1 MKKGLA
7 AAGMTCILL
16 AAVFLGGMEF
26 RRWEESLPAGGG
38 DAALEEREEIKQ
50 VALTFDDGPSGA
62 CTEALL
68 DGLRERNVKAT
79 FFVIGMYA
87 EQYPDII
94 RRMAQE
100 GHVIGNHTYHHVQL
114 SRLSDQQAQEE
125 LEMTNELIEDITGQQ
140 PIFARPPFGSWNK
153 KKEFPAD
160 LIPVLWN
167 VDPLDWKTYQTD
179 TVVSRIM
186 NNVEDGDII
195 LLHDS
200 YPTSVEAALRTI
212 DMLQEE
218 GYVFVTVDEL
228 MFG

>member
-1 MKKGLA
+1 MAVAGIFLA
-7 AAGMTCILL
+7 ALALAGGQI
-16 AAVFLGGMEF
+16 
-26 RRWEESLPAGGG
+26 RREDIRASAPAG
-38 DAALEEREEIKQ
+38 LEKPMI
-50 VALTFDDGPSGA
+50 ALTFDDGPSRYS
-62 CTEALL
+62 EELL
-68 DGLRERNVKAT
+68 DGLKERKVQAT
-79 FFVIGMYA
+79 FFLLGVNMEGNEEIVK
-87 EQYPDII
+87 
-94 RRMAQE
+94 RMEEE
-100 GHVIGNHTYHHVQL
+100 GHLLGNHTYHHVQL

-212 DMLQEE
+212 DMLREE